1 MAALSVSATSA
12 AACDLHGPGQ
22 FGGFHRYNPFAAA
35 LQNAPAPAVPKAAK
49 AKRDETAK
57 GRTPGSRAKPAV
69 EAKEVKRRQRA
80 LEKEL
85 ERDAGEGARSD
96 LYQSADRSRI
106 R

>member
-1 MAALSVSATSA
+1 MYFSAKSGMYKKENCGKTKSE
-12 AACDLHGPGQ
+12 
-22 FGGFHRYNPFAAA
+22 R
-35 LQNAPAPAVPKAAK
+35 VK
-49 AKRDETAK
+49 TAK
-57 GRTPGSRAKPAV
+57 GRTTGSRAKPAV

-85 ERDAGEGARSD
+85 ERDAGAGARSD